1 MVQRI
6 EAGAGVGVDVPER
19 LVLLRQVLQ
28 QLDHDGV
35 LEDIGMVAGM
45 EGVAITEH
53 DEAG

>member
-1 MVQRI
+1 MYQNALSFCV
-6 EAGAGVGVDVPER
+6 E
-19 LVLLRQVLQ
+19 VLQ

-35 LEDIGMVAGM
+35 PEDIGMVAGM